1 MVNVK
6 ILCIGDPHIQT
17 DNIPEIDMFMNK
29 IEELVQSSNPD
40 LIVVLGD
47 ILHTHERLHTTALN
61 KAYELINLLKGYTK
75 TYILTGN
82 HDYINNSQYLTD
94 KHWMNGMK
102 EWSNVCIVDT
112 VKSLTIGDN
121 KFMFVPYVPPGKFVD
136 ALETCNECNWK
147 TVDCIFAH
155 QEFAG
160 CKMGAIIS
168 IEGDKWCDEYPP
180 VVSGHIHQKQ
190 QIGNVYYTG
199 SALQHAFGESEKNI
213 IAVLSFG
220 PDGYNK
226 VEHNLELPRK
236 KIVYV
241 NMDDID
247 NYEVKDTP
255 DKIKGT
261 LTGNHDD
268 FKALKKSEK
277 YKELVDKGLK
287 VVFKPEKNKVKD
299 DVLDIKEDNFSCIL
313 DTIVNNRKDP
323 YLLQAYDLIVNNR
336 ITKADDVMF
345 L

>member
-1 MVNVK
+1 MSVK
-6 ILCIGDPHIQT
+6 ILCVGDPHIQV
-17 DNIPEIDMFMNK
+17 DNIVEINMFIEK
-29 IEELVQSSNPD
+29 LEELVINSNPD

-61 KAYELINLLKGYTK
+61 KAYELINMLRKYTR
-75 TYILTGN
+75 TYILVGN
-82 HDYINNSQYLTD
+82 HDYENNSQYLTT

-102 EWSNVCIVDT
+102 EWSNVYVVDK
-112 VKSLTIGDN
+112 VISLCIGDN
-121 KFMFVPYVPPGKFVD
+121 SFMFVPYVPPGKFID
-136 ALETCNECNWK
+136 ALETCEQYNWK

-168 IEGDKWCDEYPP
+168 IEGDKWCEDYPP

-199 SALQHAFGESEKNI
+199 SALQHAFGESEKNV
-213 IAVLSFG
+213 IAELLFG
-220 PDGYNK
+220 VDNEYIK

-241 NMDDID
+241 KMDDID
-247 NYEVKDTP
+247 NYEIKDTS
-255 DKIKGT
+255 DKIKIT
-261 LTGNHDD
+261 LSGNHDE

-277 YKELVDKGLK
+277 YKEMIDKGLK
-287 VVFKPEKNKVKD
+287 VVFKPTKEKKLEQQLEGD
-299 DVLDIKEDNFSCIL
+299 FIEIL
-313 DTIVNNRKDP
+313 DTLVNNKKDV

-336 ITKADDVMF
+336 VTKTDDIMF